1 MIKLEKIN
9 KSYQLGGQ
17 NLQVLKDVSLN
28 VNAGE
33 YISLMGP
40 SGSGKSTLL
49 NVLGLLD
56 RPDSGNYWLQN
67 QKTQKLTEAECAKL
81 RSDSIGFVFQSFH
94 LLPRLSAFE
103 NIALPLIISGE
114 KPAIRNQ
121 KVQSAIQQL
130 NLENRQH
137 HLPRELSGGQQQRVA
152 IARAI
157 VTQPSLLLA
166 DEPTGNLDQ
175 QSGQE
180 VMQLLESLHHSG
192 ITLIMV
198 THDQQLGKRAH
209 RRLSMLD
216 GAIVKDESDHDAL

>member
-1 MIKLEKIN
+1 MIKLERIN

-17 NLQVLKDVSLN
+17 TLQVLKDVSLN
-28 VNAGE
+28 VKAGE

-56 RPDSGNYWLQN
+56 RPDSGNYWLQGE
-67 QKTQKLTEAECAKL
+67 KTQQLTEAQCAKL
-81 RSDSIGFVFQSFH
+81 RANSIGFVFQSFH

-114 KPAIRNQ
+114 KPAIRNK
-121 KVQSAIQQL
+121 KVHAAIQQL

-198 THDQQLGKRAH
+198 THDHQLGKRAH